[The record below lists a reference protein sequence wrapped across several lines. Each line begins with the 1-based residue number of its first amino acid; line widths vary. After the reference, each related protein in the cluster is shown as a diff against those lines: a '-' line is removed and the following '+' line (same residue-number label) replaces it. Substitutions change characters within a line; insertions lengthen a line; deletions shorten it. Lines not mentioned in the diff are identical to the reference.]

1 MGAVH
6 RVGRTARR
14 YPGWR
19 CPLISQ
25 PETANAARR
34 STPTC
39 SSARDTARGEVWPG
53 FDVLLA
59 VSVGGALGALAR
71 FGLARL
77 VPPDDLGVPWATLI
91 ANVAGS
97 LLLGLLTAVAI
108 DRFRSHRYLRPLLG
122 VGLLGSFTTYST
134 LAVELD
140 TRLGQGRVGPAVAY
154 GLATMVAGIAAAAA
168 GLWLGRGLGRRP

>member
-1 MGAVH
+1 MPADVSAGNGERGPSVDPDLLE
-6 RVGRTARR
+6 R
-14 YPGWR
+14 PGHG
-19 CPLISQ
+19 P
-25 PETANAARR
+25 
-34 STPTC
+34 
-39 SSARDTARGEVWPG
+39 RGEVWPG

-91 ANVAGS
+91 ANVSGS

-140 TRLGQGRVGPAVAY
+140 TRLGHGRVGPAVAY